1 MKPLKEDKLK
11 TVLEAVPPGFIV
23 DSYWLT
29 AHGVSRFLART
40 YVGSGWL
47 TRLERGV
54 FRRPAPQPVPL
65 DWQTC
70 LLSLQHIMG
79 YPVHVG
85 GSTALGLHGYRH
97 YLPLG
102 SAKPVWIYGSGIP
115 SWLARV
121 TMDAPLV
128 PRGPNLFNNPEL
140 GLMENDTG
148 SAPTLPWGWSLRL
161 SSPERAILEALDELP
176 DHESFHN
183 LDMVFQGLA
192 TLSPRRITALLD
204 SCRKIKV
211 RRLFF
216 VYADRHKHPWRERLN
231 PDEFD
236 LGSGDRA
243 LAKGGKIHPRYRIM
257 VPQEFISTE
266 GESVG
271 P

>member
-1 MKPLKEDKLK
+1 
-11 TVLEAVPPGFIV
+11 
-23 DSYWLT
+23 
-29 AHGVSRFLART
+29 
-40 YVGSGWL
+40 
-47 TRLERGV
+47 
-54 FRRPAPQPVPL
+54 
-65 DWQTC
+65 
-70 LLSLQHIMG
+70 
-79 YPVHVG
+79 
-85 GSTALGLHGYRH
+85 
-97 YLPLG
+97 
-102 SAKPVWIYGSGIP
+102 
-115 SWLARV
+115 
-121 TMDAPLV
+121 MDAPLV